1 MYSLYIFPCI
11 AILNDLSIAV
21 LSDIIVIPIIIQID
35 IHEQKAI
42 IKIILNEELWEIHKF
57 VRE

>member
-11 AILNDLSIAV
+11 VILNDLSIAV